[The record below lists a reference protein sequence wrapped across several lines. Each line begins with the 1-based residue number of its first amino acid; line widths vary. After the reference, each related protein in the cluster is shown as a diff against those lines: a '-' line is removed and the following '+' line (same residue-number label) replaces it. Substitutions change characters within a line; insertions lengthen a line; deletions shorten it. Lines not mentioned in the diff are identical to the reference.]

1 MTSIIQFE
9 NVNKCYGSVT
19 ALDQVSL
26 AIPRGIVCSILGANG
41 AGKSTAI
48 RLMLGLEN
56 SDSGIVEVM
65 GMNPQS
71 MAMEI
76 RSRIGYVA
84 DNPVLY
90 DWMKIKEIGWF
101 ASGFYPTGFQTEYER
116 LLNKFDLNGNPK
128 IKTLSK
134 GMRAKV
140 ALSLAMA
147 HRPELLILDEP
158 TSGLDPL
165 VRREFLESMID
176 ISAEGRSVFLS
187 SHQVSEVERVA
198 DMVIILLEGSVV
210 CVQNLEELKRETL
223 EVIITLP
230 NADSPPPEIPGRSV
244 AHVNFGHEH
253 IWMVADLDQHQLQ
266 TVCQEQQLPAAA
278 IRQPSLEDIL
288 LAMLRQYRRSDEK
301 TAAADST
308 NVAATAE
315 SMGTQS

>member
-1 MTSIIQFE
+1 MNPLIRFDRVS
-9 NVNKCYGSVT
+9 KHYGHTT
-19 ALDQVSL
+19 ALDDVTVNIPAGQVC
-26 AIPRGIVCSILGANG
+26 AILGANG

-48 RLMLGLEN
+48 RLMLGLET
-56 SDSGIVEVM
+56 SDSGTIEVM
-65 GMNPQS
+65 GMNPKS
-71 MAMEI
+71 LAMEI
-76 RSRIGYVA
+76 RSRVGYVA

-90 DWMKIKEIGWF
+90 DWMKVEEIGWF
-101 ASGFYPTGFQTEYER
+101 ASGFYPTGFQTEYEQ
-116 LLNKFDLNGNPK
+116 LLKKFDLNGNPK

-198 DMVIILLEGSVV
+198 DLVLILLEGKLV
-210 CVQNLEELKRETL
+210 CVQNLEDLKRETL
-223 EVIITLP
+223 EVTITLP
-230 NADSPPPEIPGRSV
+230 DPDSSPPEIPGRSV
-244 AHVNFGHEH
+244 AHVSFGHEH

-266 TVCQEQQLPAAA
+266 TWCQEHQLPPVI

-288 LAMLRQYRRSDEK
+288 LAMLRQYRRGDKKS
-301 TAAADST
+301 ADNNST
-308 NVAATAE
+308 NVAASSE
-315 SMGTQS
+315 

>member
-1 MTSIIQFE
+1 MTSIIKFE
-9 NVNKCYGSVT
+9 NVSKRYGSVA

-26 AIPRGIVCSILGANG
+26 QIPKGIVCAILGANG

-48 RLMLGLEN
+48 RLMLGLEI
-56 SDSGIVEVM
+56 SDSGSVEVM
-65 GMNPQS
+65 GLNAKS

-90 DWMKIKEIGWF
+90 DWMKIEEIGWF
-101 ASGFYPTGFQTEYER
+101 ASGFYPTGFQSEYQR
-116 LLNKFDLNGNPK
+116 LLNKFDLKGNPK

-176 ISAEGRSVFLS
+176 VSAEGRSVFLS

-198 DMVIILLEGSVV
+198 DMVVILLEGRLV
-210 CVQNLEELKRETL
+210 CVQNLEDLKRETL
-223 EVIITLP
+223 EVALTLP
-230 NADSPPPEIPGRSV
+230 DADSAPPEIPGRSL

-253 IWMVADLDQHQLQ
+253 IWMVADLDQQQLQ
-266 TVCQEQQLPAAA
+266 TVCQQQQLPAPV

-288 LAMLRQYRRSDEK
+288 LAMLRQYRRRDDRTEQSDP
-301 TAAADST
+301 DRQLS
-308 NVAATAE
+308 V
-315 SMGTQS
+315 